1 MDGRGVRGT
10 HSPPYYDVRHLPE
23 YPQTPNSATFP
34 PRTHGVATR
43 AADRRVGRGYGRQP
57 KASAMSS
64 GISSQARSRWASVKT
79 PRHSSVCPL
88 RK

>member
-1 MDGRGVRGT
+1 M
-10 HSPPYYDVRHLPE
+10 YYDVRNLPE
-23 YPQTPNSATFP
+23 YPEIPNLATFP
-34 PRTHGVATR
+34 PRIQGVAAS
-43 AADRRVGRGYGRQP
+43 AADRRLGQGYGRQP